1 MLDQVQAHRPGVEAR
16 PAGPAPAP
24 GDIPA
29 LLRQL
34 DELRQAGVLTEAEF
48 QNKKAQLLAR
58 L

>member
-1 MLDQVQAHRPGVEAR
+1 MLEQVQAKNNEAMTKGGG
-16 PAGPAPAP
+16 AS
-24 GDIPA
+24 DVPA

-48 QNKKAQLLAR
+48 QNKKAQLLDR